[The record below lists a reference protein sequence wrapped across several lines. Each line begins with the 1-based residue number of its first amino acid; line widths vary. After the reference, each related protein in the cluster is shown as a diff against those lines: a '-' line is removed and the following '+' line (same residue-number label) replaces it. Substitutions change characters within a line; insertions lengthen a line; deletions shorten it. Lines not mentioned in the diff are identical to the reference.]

1 MNRFLK
7 LCFAG
12 IILFLVSGMV
22 VSSVSSAEE
31 DVKITTDGVTYSL
44 TESGN
49 GYFAKV
55 VDVDSTLT
63 EVTIPLE
70 VTNSNE
76 KYTVNSID
84 SSVFLSNKTVTK
96 ITLNAGSSF
105 AMVLGQFASCT
116 SLTEVIFG
124 EGITEIS
131 NNAFYGCT
139 SLERVTLPSTLTTIG
154 TSSFQ
159 NCSKLTT
166 INWPAGLKSIGT
178 YAFQN
183 CSSLT
188 QLVLGNSIET
198 LSSSAFR
205 NCTGLVSVTLP
216 DSVTSIG
223 VSAFQDC
230 TSLSSMVLGANL
242 SKIESSAFAG
252 TAITKLEIPAKV
264 TSLGISNVRSQAPFP
279 STLTELT
286 VASGNETYSCENN
299 MLISKTTEQ
308 IIYSCAVSGEVTV
321 SKDVGPQAFFEQG
334 ITKLTITSGVKM
346 IDGSAF
352 AYNKSLTEI
361 SLPSTI
367 ETIGTSAFTGCESL
381 VTLNLAEGIVTVGG
395 FNNCTKLTSVVLP
408 TSVKTI
414 NDNAFQY
421 CSGLTT
427 INLPEGL
434 EVIGKYAFGNCT
446 SLESVSLP
454 SNLKEIRSYA
464 FYSSKVTFSGIT
476 LGAETEVKLGCFA
489 INLDG
494 ATGTALT
501 LNKVVCDS
509 KYDYGKMF
517 YNANNCTVALGKD
530 FKLWEWK
537 NGLGISSDGTT
548 VYLKD
553 PSSTGDVVIP
563 ATVTQ
568 IIGKGFQN
576 SSNGNVPWKITCESL
591 TTKITLDSG
600 VGNASTLAGVFL
612 KSKYLTSV
620 SLPNVTVNEN
630 GTFSGCTSLTSISM
644 TSISSIPASTFN
656 NTNSLTEITLSG
668 YTALKAPLTSA
679 RAWSLK
685 LISFPDT
692 LKSAT
697 ISSTG
702 LGITLYD
709 ANDKVIKFNSGTEKI
724 KAKSIAGKTFLSS
737 GDKNFHQVS
746 LDNIVIVTENS
757 AGNSYQ
763 KVAKGTCIGLS
774 GSGQI
779 YRLAEGYVLLTTV
792 VDGVNTYIAVEKGK
806 TYTPENPVS
815 SNKNLKLTWY
825 TDADLTKEYDSTV
838 ALDADTVIYAKIET
852 VSATVNLV
860 EDGKIVKS
868 YENIADGKTITLQ
881 TSETEGFEGW
891 SINGLLLGA
900 QYTVSLTDADTKGN
914 ITLTAKIAEDVKTT
928 WNLTV
933 SGTGIDGKVF
943 CTASNLIGTYGMITV
958 LPGEFE
964 EFGYDIKSANA
975 VVGEI
980 SDSCLMVSSKDGKD
994 VEISIEFKDVGKAAE
1009 YTVSIAEITADG
1021 KSGFRATLTA
1031 DDGGYIDTDG
1041 TLAIGYVY
1049 KVYNETEK
1057 AWVYTTS
1064 GSTEGVTDCTVEF
1077 KDKAVKTE
1085 VFSGDFTLDKT
1096 GAYLVYGYAKY
1107 SYKDASATS
1116 TTVTVTSPV
1125 IVSFVSTVQAVIGK
1139 S

>member
-1 MNRFLK
+1 MNKFTK
-7 LCFAG
+7 ICFAG
-12 IILFLVSGMV
+12 IFLFLLSGIV
-22 VSSVSSAEE
+22 VSNVSAANEETSV
-31 DVKITTDGVTYSL
+31 TLDGITYSL
-44 TESGN
+44 TESGS
-49 GYFAKV
+49 GTYAKV
-55 VDVDSTLT
+55 TAISDVVT
-63 EVTIPLE
+63 EVTIPAE

-76 KYTVNSID
+76 KYTVNSIGD
-84 SSVFLSNKTVTK
+84 SVFKNNTKLTK
-96 ITLNAGSSF
+96 ITLNTGSSF
-105 AMVLGQFASCT
+105 TMASNQFAGCT
-116 SLTEVIFG
+116 QLAEVVIGEGLTEV
-124 EGITEIS
+124 S
-131 NNAFYGCT
+131 NNAFANCAA
-139 SLERVTLPSTLTTIG
+139 LEKVTLPDTVTILG
-154 TSSFQ
+154 ESSFQ

-178 YAFQN
+178 SAFQK
-183 CSSLT
+183 CISLT
-188 QLVLGNSIET
+188 ELKLGTAVET

-205 NCTGLVSVTLP
+205 DCTGLTSITLP
-216 DSVTSIG
+216 DSVVSLG
-223 VSAFQDC
+223 VSVFQGC
-230 TSLSSMVLGANL
+230 SKLSELTLGAKLTEIQGN
-242 SKIESSAFAG
+242 AFTG
-252 TAITKLEIPAKV
+252 TAITKLAIPAKV
-264 TSLGISNVRSQAPFP
+264 ASLGITSIRDQGPFP
-279 STLTELT
+279 STLTELI
-286 VASGNETYSCENN
+286 VASDNATYSCENN
-299 MLISKTTEQ
+299 MLVEKATDKIVYACS
-308 IIYSCAVSGEVTV
+308 VSGEITLN
-321 SKDVGPQAFFEQG
+321 KNIGPQAFFKQNL
-334 ITKLTITSGVKM
+334 TKVTVASGVKS
-346 IDGSAF
+346 ISGSAF
-352 AYNKSLTEI
+352 AYCSKLTEV
-361 SLPSTI
+361 SLPSTLEDI
-367 ETIGTSAFTGCESL
+367 SYAAFGYCTSL
-381 VTLNLAEGIVTVGG
+381 KTLTLEDGITCVGG
-395 FNNCTKLTSVVLP
+395 FNGCTALADVTLP
-408 TSVKTI
+408 NSVKTLG
-414 NDNAFQY
+414 DHVFDG
-421 CSGLTT
+421 CSGLKT

-434 EVIGKYAFGNCT
+434 EVVG
-446 SLESVSLP
+446 
-454 SNLKEIRSYA
+454 SYA
-464 FYSSKVTFSGIT
+464 FYNCKGLSNLSLPSSLKEIGDSGFRSSSIKFSGIT
-476 LGAETEVKLGCFA
+476 LGAETEIKLGSYA
-489 INLDG
+489 INISG
-494 ATGTALT
+494 ATSLT
-501 LNKVVCDS
+501 LNKVTCDS
-509 KYDYGKMF
+509 EYSYGKMF
-517 YNANNCTVALGKD
+517 YNAKNCTITLGED
-530 FKLWEWK
+530 FKLWKWV
-537 NGLGISSDGTT
+537 NGLGISLDGKA

-553 PSSTGDVVIP
+553 PSSTADVVIP
-563 ATVTQ
+563 KTVER
-568 IIGKGFQN
+568 IVGIGFQSYLNN
-576 SSNGNVPWKITCESL
+576 STEWKITCEDPNA
-591 TTKITLDSG
+591 TITLDSG
-600 VGNASTLAGVFL
+600 NVDNPGVFNT
-612 KSKYLTSV
+612 SKYLTSV
-620 SLPNVTVNEN
+620 SLPNVIVTEKN
-630 GTFSGCTSLTSISM
+630 TFYNCIRLQNVTM
-644 TSISSIPASTFN
+644 TSISSIPEGTFSIAN
-656 NTNSLTEITLSG
+656 EKLQELIINKCDSITGALSLGTCG
-668 YTALKAPLTSA
+668 V
-679 RAWSLK
+679 K

-692 LKSAT
+692 LKT
-697 ISSTG
+697 VSTFSIG
-702 LGITLYD
+702 LSLYTVTGKPITFPMPGPGYL
-709 ANDKVIKFNSGTEKI
+709 TEEER
-724 KAKSIAGKTFLSS
+724 AAMLAGKTFLGTGNRTFNEVAS
-737 GDKNFHQVS
+737 DE
-746 LDNIVIVTENS
+746 IVIVKEAS

-792 VDGVNTYIAVEKGK
+792 VDGVNTYMAVEKGK
-806 TYTPENPVS
+806 TYPPENPVS

-838 ALDADTVIYAKIET
+838 ALDADTVVYAKIET

-860 EDGKIVKS
+860 EDGKILKS
-868 YENIADGKTITLQ
+868 YENIAEGKTITLQ
-881 TSETEGFEGW
+881 TSETKGFEGW

-914 ITLTAKIAEDVKTT
+914 ITLNAKIAEEVKTT

-964 EFGYDIKSANA
+964 EFGYEIKSANA